1 MSNVV
6 FDASVIFALL
16 RGEPIAISLPDLR
29 WATMSTVN
37 IAEVWTKLAEGDDAA
52 RHAGSLLLELL
63 REIVPFTEDHARLA
77 GELQMQPGV
86 RGVSLGDRAC
96 LALALSTGAEVYTAD
111 RIWARL
117 KLPCSIHLIR

>member
-1 MSNVV
+1 
-6 FDASVIFALL
+6 VIFALL
-16 RGEPIAISLPDLR
+16 KNEPINMELPDLR

-37 IAEVWTKLAEGDDAA
+37 IAEVWTKLAEGDEAA
-52 RHAGSLLLELL
+52 RRAGGLLLSLL

-77 GELQMQPGV
+77 GELQMQAGV
-86 RGVSLGDRAC
+86 KGISLGDRAC

-111 RIWARL
+111 RVWARL